1 MIDTVTKFNYEDGT
15 FAYIVVFKDAS
26 EWTVPHNENNRHYQ
40 QILEWV
46 ADGNT
51 IKERDWAD

>member
-46 ADGNT
+46 AEGNT
-51 IKERDWAD
+51 IEEAD